1 VKATAQHSS
10 ETRRPGVGSLPR
22 TSNTFLTLPN
32 LLSFVRIAL
41 IVPFVIVVF
50 SSIPS
55 ARLWACLIMALAAL
69 TDKLDGDL
77 ARKYQQTSEW
87 GKILDPLADKIGIG
101 ALVIVL
107 IILRLIPTWLA
118 VSLFARDLLIL
129 LGGVYLKARCKLVLP
144 SNLAGKWTVGVI
156 ALTLFAILAG
166 VRSVVVD
173 LLVWATVTMLVLSL
187 ALYSR
192 EFLAVL
198 RTHRMID
205 DGSA

>member
-1 VKATAQHSS
+1 VKATTQHSS
-10 ETRRPGVGSLPR
+10 ETRTPGVGSLPR

-32 LLSFVRIAL
+32 LLSFARIAL

-50 SSIPS
+50 SAMPF

-77 ARKYQQTSEW
+77 ARKYHQTSEW
-87 GKILDPLADKIGIG
+87 GKILDPLADKICIG

-129 LGGVYLKARCKLVLP
+129 LGGLYLKARYKLVLP

-156 ALTLFAILAG
+156 ALSLFAILAG
-166 VRSVVVD
+166 ASSVVVD
-173 LLVWATVTMLVLSL
+173 PLVWATLTMLVFSL

-192 EFLAVL
+192 QFLTIL

>member
-1 VKATAQHSS
+1 
-10 ETRRPGVGSLPR
+10 
-22 TSNTFLTLPN
+22 
-32 LLSFVRIAL
+32 VRIAL